1 MNTNNNTTNNTNNSI
16 STIDSSLDKKEFIEN
31 VKKWVLIDNYLKQL
45 NDKKQSFREQKQQL
59 SKNIIQ
65 YMKTKKIENSPI
77 EISDGEI
84 RLYNKKD
91 YSNLTFTYIESC
103 LADIIPDKSHVEY
116 IIQYLK
122 DHREIKDEIDI
133 RRLYA

>member
-1 MNTNNNTTNNTNNSI
+1 MNTNNNTTNNTNNAI

-65 YMKTKKIENSPI
+65 YMKTKKIENSTI

>member
-1 MNTNNNTTNNTNNSI
+1 MNTNNNI
-16 STIDSSLDKKEFIEN
+16 STIDPSLDKKEFIEN
-31 VKKWVLIDNYLKQL
+31 VKKWVQIDNYLKQL
-45 NDKKQSFREQKQQL
+45 NDKKHSFREQKHQL

-65 YMKTKKIENSPI
+65 YMKTKKIEDSTI

-103 LADIIPDKSHVEY
+103 LADIISDKSHIEY

-122 DHREIKDEIDI
+122 DKREIKDEIDI
-133 RRLYA
+133 RRLYK

>member
-1 MNTNNNTTNNTNNSI
+1 MNTNNNI
-16 STIDSSLDKKEFIEN
+16 STIDPSLDKKEFIEN

-65 YMKTKKIENSPI
+65 YMKTKKIENSTI

>member
-1 MNTNNNTTNNTNNSI
+1 MNTNNTNNTNNTLSA
-16 STIDSSLDKKEFIEN
+16 IDSSLDKKEFIEN

-65 YMKTKKIENSPI
+65 YMKTKKIENSTI

>member
-1 MNTNNNTTNNTNNSI
+1 MNTNNTNTNNTI

-65 YMKTKKIENSPI
+65 YMKTKKIENSTI

>member
-1 MNTNNNTTNNTNNSI
+1 M
-16 STIDSSLDKKEFIEN
+16 DKKEFIEN

-65 YMKTKKIENSPI
+65 YMKTKKIENSTI